1 MGTVEVVRAWILAM
15 SDLDPLLLALAW
27 ISCCYLRLKSHPV
40 NLGLDP
46 FHLSAARISFY

>member
-15 SDLDPLLLALAW
+15 SDLDPFDLAW
-27 ISCCYLRLKSHPV
+27 ISCCYLRLKSLPV